1 MYPCLP
7 SAQAEEKKIPPEAKP
22 RPPIQIGQGPLEQIN
37 KYFSTQSITYSDGT
51 SLVKEIINGPPTP
64 PPGYE
69 LERLPVDLPDPN
81 PTRGTNTMTVP
92 AFNWVFG
99 CSSVSGAMIAGYY
112 DRNGFP
118 NMYTG
123 PTDGGVMPL
132 NNSSWP
138 TWSDGYK
145 TYPNLPLAA
154 SHNGVDGRTTRG
166 SIDDYWVKYG
176 SSAQDPYITNGWTQ
190 HTWGNAIGDYMKT
203 SQSAYGSTDGSTS
216 FWNYNSASQLTC
228 NAMETTSS
236 DGHTLSWNDG
246 TYGRKL
252 FYEARGYTVT
262 TCYNQPTDN
271 RYAGGFSFAQ
281 YKAEIDAG
289 RPVMLNLAGHTIV
302 GVGYDDTGNTVYIHD
317 TWDYSNHT
325 MTWGSSYSG
334 MELLSVSIVNL
345 QPTAACTYSILPAT
359 RSVSGASG
367 SGSVSVTASD
377 STCAWTATS
386 NAAWI
391 TVTSGSSG
399 TGNGTVGYSYA
410 ALSPSTCSDVP
421 NGGFESGQTVW
432 TEYSSGGW
440 DLIINSGFPGTV
452 IPHSGSWAVWLGGDY
467 DDTSYIQQQVTVS
480 SSCPYL
486 TFYHWIASADSCD
499 YDYGYTRINGTTVDT
514 VDLCS
519 SNNTDGWV
527 QKSINLSAYAG
538 QTVTLQIR
546 TETNGSLNSNWFIDD
561 VSFQSTLGATRGT
574 ERTGTI
580 TIAGKT
586 FTLTQTSSYA
596 CPDCPGNGV
605 ITNAIYHTD
614 TTCSCSNATAITLGS
629 DVTVE
634 NGATVTFTAP
644 KVTVQ
649 PGFHGANGSTIYIK
663 Q

>member
-1 MYPCLP
+1 MYTTFFTRIRKTFVLTALLGIALYPCLP
-7 SAQAEEKKIPPEAKP
+7 SAQAQGEKIPPEANP

-37 KYFSTQSITYSDGT
+37 KYFTTQTITYSDGT

-64 PPGYE
+64 PSGYE
-69 LERLPVDLPDPN
+69 LERVAVALPEPN
-81 PTRGTNTMTVP
+81 PKMGTNTMTVP

-123 PTDGGVMPL
+123 PTDGGIMPL

-138 TWSDGYK
+138 TWSDGYR

-166 SIDDYWVKYG
+166 SIDDYWVQYE

-203 SQSAYGSTDGSTS
+203 SQSAYGSIDGSTS

-228 NAMETTSS
+228 NDMETFTSG
-236 DGHTLSWNDG
+236 GHTLSWNDG

-271 RYAGGFSFAQ
+271 KYAGGFSFAQ

-302 GVGYDDTGNTVYIHD
+302 GVGYDDTGNTAYVHD

-325 MTWGSSYSG
+325 MAWGGSYSG
-334 MELLSVSIVNL
+334 MELRSVSIVNL

-399 TGNGTVGYSYA
+399 TGNGTVGYSYT
-410 ALSPSTCSDVP
+410 ALSPST
-421 NGGFESGQTVW
+421 
-432 TEYSSGGW
+432 
-440 DLIINSGFPGTV
+440 
-452 IPHSGSWAVWLGGDY
+452 
-467 DDTSYIQQQVTVS
+467 
-480 SSCPYL
+480 
-486 TFYHWIASADSCD
+486 
-499 YDYGYTRINGTTVDT
+499 
-514 VDLCS
+514 
-519 SNNTDGWV
+519 
-527 QKSINLSAYAG
+527 
-538 QTVTLQIR
+538 
-546 TETNGSLNSNWFIDD
+546 
-561 VSFQSTLGATRGT
+561 
-574 ERTGTI
+574 ERTGLI

-586 FTLTQTSSYA
+586 FTLTQTSSSE
-596 CPDCPGNGV
+596 CPDCPGDGL
-605 ITNAIYHTD
+605 ITNAIYRTG
-614 TTCSCSNATAITLGS
+614 TTCACSNATAITLGS